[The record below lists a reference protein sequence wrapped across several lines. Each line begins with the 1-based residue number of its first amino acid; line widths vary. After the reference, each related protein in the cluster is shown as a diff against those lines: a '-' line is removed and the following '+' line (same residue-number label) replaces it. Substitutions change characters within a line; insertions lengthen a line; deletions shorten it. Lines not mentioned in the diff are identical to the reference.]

1 MSESRYN
8 VGTFFVILTH
18 KFIIMAIPK
27 FSKEVLD
34 FFKKLEKNNDRD
46 WFHEHKKEFKANEA
60 IAKEAYKYIF
70 DALNRHDLVDR
81 FKLFRIYRDVRFS
94 KNKLPYKTHF
104 GGSFS
109 RKKPELRGGY
119 YVHIQPNNE
128 SFIATGFWE
137 PKKEDL
143 LRIRREFEQ
152 DDEEIRAII
161 QDKNFQSVWGEF
173 VGEEL
178 KTAPR
183 DFDKY
188 HPAIDLIRKK
198 QFIFIKKYTDKE
210 VVNDNFLEDVN
221 SSFKAVRPFFDYM
234 SEVLTTNLNGESI
247 I

>member
-1 MSESRYN
+1 
-8 VGTFFVILTH
+8 
-18 KFIIMAIPK
+18 MATPK
-27 FSKEVLD
+27 FSKEILD

-46 WFHEHKKEFKANEA
+46 WFNTHKKEFKSNEA
-60 IAKEAYKYIF
+60 KAKEAYKFVYE
-70 DALNRHDLVDR
+70 ALNKHDVVDS

-104 GGSFS
+104 GGSFH

-137 PKKEDL
+137 PNKDDL

-152 DDEEIRAII
+152 DDSEIREII
-161 QDKNFQSVWGEF
+161 NNKKFKTIWGDF
-173 VGEEL
+173 VGDEL

-183 DFDKY
+183 DFDKD

-198 QFIFIKKYTDKE
+198 QYIFTKKYSDKE
-210 VVNDNFLEDVN
+210 VVSDGFIEDIDA
-221 SSFKAVRPFFDYM
+221 SFKAIRPFFDYM
-234 SEVLTTNLNGESI
+234 SDVLTTNLNGESI